1 MPSSLD
7 VSSILSEHSSLI
19 ENAAFVAFK
28 KIRKPSTHDIDDL
41 KNEGNVAAIKA
52 INAFDS
58 SKGANIK
65 TWIGF
70 IVERH
75 LYDIVWYSYRKIETV
90 DVEDASLLQGRPSNL
105 EDGVYLLDLIEFRFS
120 CLERSYIKLCL
131 IEKMKDPK
139 GFRETVRQKLKISE
153 DTEDI
158 LRRSIKE
165 ILSERT

>member
-7 VSSILSEHSSLI
+7 VGSTLSEYSSLI
-19 ENAAFVAFK
+19 ENAAFVAFQ

-41 KNEGNVAAIKA
+41 KSEGNAAAIKA
-52 INAFDS
+52 INTFDP

-90 DVEDASLLQGRPSNL
+90 DVEDATLLQDQPSSS
-105 EDGVYLLDLIEFRFS
+105 EDNVYLLDLIEFRFS
-120 CLERSYIKLCL
+120 RLERSYIKLCL
-131 IEKMKDPK
+131 IEKMKDSK

-153 DTEDI
+153 DIEDI